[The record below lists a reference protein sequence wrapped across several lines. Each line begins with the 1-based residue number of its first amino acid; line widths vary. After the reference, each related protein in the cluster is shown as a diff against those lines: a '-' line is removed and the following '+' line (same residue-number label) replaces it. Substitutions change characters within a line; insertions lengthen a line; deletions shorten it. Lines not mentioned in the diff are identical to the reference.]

1 MPQDFRGSI
10 VRSLSTETTMTTEA
24 IDIEA
29 LVTEMAREGR
39 EASLALANV
48 PTAQKNQAIL
58 RLAELIEEN
67 TVSLRAENAKDLT
80 AAEENGINPSML
92 KRLELSDRMLS
103 DMLAGAKQVAE
114 LPDPLGESLE
124 SHRHPQG
131 FLIEKVRVPIGVIG
145 IIYESRPNVTIDCAI
160 LCLKSGNASILR
172 GGSEAFH
179 TNMALAKLVTQALQ
193 DSGLP
198 AKASQFIP
206 TKDRAALN
214 TLLKLDKYLQC
225 IIPRGGEGLIRFVS
239 KNSHIPVIKHF
250 DGICTLYAD
259 KTLKTDQA
267 IQLIVNSKCQ
277 KPSVCNAAENL
288 LIHREVANQALPKI
302 ARALK
307 NAGVLL
313 RGDAKSKSILDAESI
328 DCEIAT
334 EKDWGTEYLDL
345 ILSIK
350 VVESIDEAIAFI
362 NHYGSSHSD
371 CILTSDS
378 DAAETFLNGVDS
390 STVYWNVSTRFTDG
404 FEFGFGAEI
413 GISTDKLHARGPM
426 GLKEL
431 CSYKYKVVGDGQIR
445 T

>member
-1 MPQDFRGSI
+1 
-10 VRSLSTETTMTTEA
+10 MTTEA

-29 LVTEMAREGR
+29 LVTDMAREGR
-39 EASLALANV
+39 EASLTLANV
-48 PTAQKNQAIL
+48 PSEKKNQAIL

-67 TVSLRAENAKDLT
+67 TDSLRAENAKDLA
-80 AAEENGINPSML
+80 AAEENGITPSML

-103 DMLAGAKQVAE
+103 DMLVGAKQVAE

-179 TNMALAKLVTQALQ
+179 TNMALAKLVSQALQ

-198 AKASQFIP
+198 DKASQFIP

-239 KNSHIPVIKHF
+239 ENSHIPVIKHF

-259 KTLKTDQA
+259 KTLNIDQA

-288 LIHREVANQALPKI
+288 LIHKDVADQALPKI

-307 NAGVLL
+307 EAGVLL
-313 RGDAKSKSILDAESI
+313 RGDAKAKSILDAETI

-334 EKDWGTEYLDL
+334 EEDWGTEYLDL
-345 ILSIK
+345 IISIK
-350 VVESIDEAIAFI
+350 VVDSIDEAIAFI

-378 DAAETFLNGVDS
+378 DAAESFLNGVDS

-431 CSYKYKVVGDGQIR
+431 CSYKYKIVGDGQIR
-445 T
+445 M

>member
-1 MPQDFRGSI
+1 
-10 VRSLSTETTMTTEA
+10 MTTEA

-29 LVTEMAREGR
+29 LVTDMAREGR
-39 EASLALANV
+39 EASLTLANV
-48 PTAQKNQAIL
+48 PSEKKNQAIL

-67 TVSLRAENAKDLT
+67 TDSLRAENAKDLA
-80 AAEENGINPSML
+80 AAEENGITPSML

-103 DMLAGAKQVAE
+103 DMLVGAKQVAE
-114 LPDPLGESLE
+114 LLDPLGESLE

-179 TNMALAKLVTQALQ
+179 TNMALAKLVSQALQ

-198 AKASQFIP
+198 DKASQFIP

-239 KNSHIPVIKHF
+239 ENSHIPVIKHF

-259 KTLKTDQA
+259 KTLNVDQA

-288 LIHREVANQALPKI
+288 LIHRDVADQALPKI

-307 NAGVLL
+307 EAGVLL
-313 RGDAKSKSILDAESI
+313 RGDAKAKSILDAETI

-334 EKDWGTEYLDL
+334 EEDWGTEYLDL
-345 ILSIK
+345 IISIK
-350 VVESIDEAIAFI
+350 VVDSIDEAIAFI

-378 DAAETFLNGVDS
+378 DAAESFLNGVDS

-445 T
+445 M

>member
-1 MPQDFRGSI
+1 
-10 VRSLSTETTMTTEA
+10 MTTEA

-29 LVTEMAREGR
+29 LVTDMAREGR
-39 EASLALANV
+39 EASLTLANV
-48 PTAQKNQAIL
+48 PSEKKNQAIL

-67 TVSLRAENAKDLT
+67 TDSLRAENAKDLA
-80 AAEENGINPSML
+80 AAEENGITPSML

-103 DMLAGAKQVAE
+103 DMLVGAKQVAE

-179 TNMALAKLVTQALQ
+179 TNMALAKLVSQALQ

-198 AKASQFIP
+198 DKASQFIP

-239 KNSHIPVIKHF
+239 ENSHIPVIKHF

-259 KTLKTDQA
+259 KTLNIDQA

-288 LIHREVANQALPKI
+288 LIHREVADQALPKI

-307 NAGVLL
+307 EAGVLL
-313 RGDAKSKSILDAESI
+313 RGDAKAKSILDAETI

-334 EKDWGTEYLDL
+334 EEDWGTEYLDL
-345 ILSIK
+345 IISIK
-350 VVESIDEAIAFI
+350 VVDSIDEAIAFI

-378 DAAETFLNGVDS
+378 DAAESFLNGVDS

-431 CSYKYKVVGDGQIR
+431 CSYKYKIVGDGQIR

>member
-1 MPQDFRGSI
+1 
-10 VRSLSTETTMTTEA
+10 MTTEA

-29 LVTEMAREGR
+29 LVTDMAREGR
-39 EASLALANV
+39 EASLTLANV
-48 PTAQKNQAIL
+48 PSEKKNQAIL

-67 TVSLRAENAKDLT
+67 TDSLRAENAKDLA
-80 AAEENGINPSML
+80 AAEENGITPSML

-103 DMLAGAKQVAE
+103 DMLVGAKQVAE
-114 LPDPLGESLE
+114 LLDPLGESLE

-179 TNMALAKLVTQALQ
+179 TNMALAKLVSQALQ

-198 AKASQFIP
+198 DKASQFIP

-214 TLLKLDKYLQC
+214 TLLKLDKYLHC

-239 KNSHIPVIKHF
+239 ENSHIPVIKHF

-259 KTLKTDQA
+259 KTLNIDQA

-288 LIHREVANQALPKI
+288 LIHKDVADQALPKI

-307 NAGVLL
+307 EAGVLL
-313 RGDAKSKSILDAESI
+313 RGDAKAKSILDAETI

-334 EKDWGTEYLDL
+334 EEDWGTEYLDL
-345 ILSIK
+345 IISIK
-350 VVESIDEAIAFI
+350 VVDSIDEAIAFI

-378 DAAETFLNGVDS
+378 DAAESFLNGVDS

-431 CSYKYKVVGDGQIR
+431 CSYKYKIVGDGQIR
-445 T
+445 M

>member
-1 MPQDFRGSI
+1 
-10 VRSLSTETTMTTEA
+10 MTTEA

-29 LVTEMAREGR
+29 LVTDMAREGR
-39 EASLALANV
+39 EASFTLANV
-48 PTAQKNQAIL
+48 PSEKKNQAIL

-67 TVSLRAENAKDLT
+67 TDSLRAENAKDLA
-80 AAEENGINPSML
+80 AAEENGITPSML

-103 DMLAGAKQVAE
+103 DMLVGAKQVAE
-114 LPDPLGESLE
+114 LLDPLGESLE

-179 TNMALAKLVTQALQ
+179 TNMALAKLVSQALQ

-198 AKASQFIP
+198 DKASQFIP

-239 KNSHIPVIKHF
+239 ENSHIPVIKHF

-259 KTLKTDQA
+259 KTLNVDQA

-288 LIHREVANQALPKI
+288 LIHKDVADQALPKI

-307 NAGVLL
+307 EAGVLL
-313 RGDAKSKSILDAESI
+313 RGDAKAKSILDAETI

-334 EKDWGTEYLDL
+334 EEDWGTEYLDL
-345 ILSIK
+345 IISIK
-350 VVESIDEAIAFI
+350 VVDSIDEAIAFI

-378 DAAETFLNGVDS
+378 DAAESFLNGVDS

-445 T
+445 M

>member
-1 MPQDFRGSI
+1 
-10 VRSLSTETTMTTEA
+10 MTTEA

-29 LVTEMAREGR
+29 LVTDMAREGR
-39 EASLALANV
+39 EASLTLANV
-48 PTAQKNQAIL
+48 PSEKKNQAIL

-67 TVSLRAENAKDLT
+67 TDSLRAENAKDLA
-80 AAEENGINPSML
+80 AAEENGITPSML

-103 DMLAGAKQVAE
+103 DMLVGAKQVAE
-114 LPDPLGESLE
+114 LLDPLGESLE

-179 TNMALAKLVTQALQ
+179 TNMALAKLVSQALQ

-198 AKASQFIP
+198 DKASQFIP

-239 KNSHIPVIKHF
+239 ENSHIPVIKHF

-259 KTLKTDQA
+259 KTLNVDQA

-288 LIHREVANQALPKI
+288 LIHREVADQALPKI

-307 NAGVLL
+307 EAGVLL
-313 RGDAKSKSILDAESI
+313 RGDAKAKSILDAETI

-334 EKDWGTEYLDL
+334 EEDWGTEYLDL
-345 ILSIK
+345 IISIK
-350 VVESIDEAIAFI
+350 VVDSIDEAIAFI

-378 DAAETFLNGVDS
+378 DAAESFLNGVDS

-445 T
+445 M

>member
-1 MPQDFRGSI
+1 
-10 VRSLSTETTMTTEA
+10 MTTEA
-24 IDIEA
+24 IDIDA
-29 LVTEMAREGR
+29 LVTKMARDGR
-39 EASLALANV
+39 EASLALANI
-48 PTAQKNQAIL
+48 PSALKNQAIL
-58 RLAELIEEN
+58 RLAELIEQN
-67 TVSLRAENAKDLT
+67 VDSLRAENAKDLA
-80 AAEENGINPSML
+80 AAEENGITQSML

-103 DMLAGAKQVAE
+103 DMLSGAKQVAE

-172 GGSEAFH
+172 GGKEAFH
-179 TNMALAKLVTQALQ
+179 TNMALAKLVTQALE

-206 TKDRAALN
+206 TKDRAALS
-214 TLLKLDKYLQC
+214 TLLKLDQYLQC
-225 IIPRGGEGLIRFVS
+225 IIPRGGESLIRFVS
-239 KNSHIPVIKHF
+239 ENSHIPVIKHF

-259 KTLKTDQA
+259 KSLDTDQA

-288 LIHREVANQALPKI
+288 LIHRDIAEQALPQI

-307 NAGVLL
+307 EAGVEL
-313 RGDAKSKSILDAESI
+313 RGDSRTQAILDREAIECSA
-328 DCEIAT
+328 AT
-334 EKDWGTEYLDL
+334 EADWGTEYLDL

-350 VVESIDEAIAFI
+350 IVDSINEAIAFI
-362 NHYGSSHSD
+362 NQYGSSHSD
-371 CILTSDS
+371 CILSTDS
-378 DAAETFLNGVDS
+378 EAAETFLNGVDS

-445 T
+445 M

>member
-1 MPQDFRGSI
+1 
-10 VRSLSTETTMTTEA
+10 MTTEA

-29 LVTEMAREGR
+29 LVTDMAREGR
-39 EASLALANV
+39 EASLTLANV
-48 PTAQKNQAIL
+48 PSEKKNQAIL

-67 TVSLRAENAKDLT
+67 TDSLRAENAKDLA
-80 AAEENGINPSML
+80 AAEENGITPSML

-103 DMLAGAKQVAE
+103 DMLVGAKQVAE

-179 TNMALAKLVTQALQ
+179 TNMALAKLVSQALQ

-198 AKASQFIP
+198 DKASQFIP

-239 KNSHIPVIKHF
+239 ENSHIPVIKHF

-259 KTLKTDQA
+259 KTLNIDQA

-288 LIHREVANQALPKI
+288 LIHREVADQALPKI

-307 NAGVLL
+307 EAGVLL
-313 RGDAKSKSILDAESI
+313 RGDAKAKSILDAETI

-334 EKDWGTEYLDL
+334 EEDWGTEYLDL
-345 ILSIK
+345 IISIK
-350 VVESIDEAIAFI
+350 VVDSIDEAIAFI

-378 DAAETFLNGVDS
+378 DAAESFLNGVDS

-431 CSYKYKVVGDGQIR
+431 CSYKYKIVGDGQIR
-445 T
+445 M

>member
-1 MPQDFRGSI
+1 
-10 VRSLSTETTMTTEA
+10 MTTEA
-24 IDIEA
+24 ISIDA
-29 LVTEMAREGR
+29 LVTNMARDAR

-48 PTAQKNQAIL
+48 PSDQKNQAIL
-58 RLAELIEEN
+58 RLAELIERN
-67 TVSLRAENAKDLT
+67 TDTLRAENAKDLA
-80 AAEENGINPSML
+80 AAEENGVTPAML

-103 DMLAGAKQVAE
+103 DMLAGARQVAA
-114 LPDPLGESLE
+114 LPDPLGETLE

-145 IIYESRPNVTIDCAI
+145 IIYESRPNVTVDCAI
-160 LCLKSGNASILR
+160 LCLKSGNACILR
-172 GGSEAFH
+172 GGKEAYF
-179 TNMALAKLVTQALQ
+179 TNMALAELVTQALA

-198 AKASQFIP
+198 PKASQFIP

-214 TLLKLDKYLQC
+214 TLLKLDQYVQC

-239 KNSHIPVIKHF
+239 ENSHIPVIKHF

-259 KTLKTDQA
+259 KSLDTDQA

-288 LIHREVANQALPKI
+288 LIHSDIAEQALPQI

-307 NAGVLL
+307 AEGVEL
-313 RGDAKSKSILDAESI
+313 RGDARAKTIIEGDSIKCAL
-328 DCEIAT
+328 AT
-334 EKDWGTEYLDL
+334 EADWGTEYLDL

-350 VVESIDEAIAFI
+350 VVDSIDEAIAFI
-362 NHYGSSHSD
+362 NQYGSSHSD
-371 CILTSDS
+371 CILSTDS
-378 DAAETFLNGVDS
+378 DAAEAFLNGVDS
-390 STVYWNVSTRFTDG
+390 ATVYWNVSTRFTDG

-426 GLKEL
+426 GLREL
-431 CSYKYKVVGDGQIR
+431 CSYKFKIVGDGQIR

>member
-1 MPQDFRGSI
+1 
-10 VRSLSTETTMTTEA
+10 MTTEA
-24 IDIEA
+24 NDIEA
-29 LVTEMAREGR
+29 LVTDMAREGR

-67 TVSLRAENAKDLT
+67 ADSLRAENAKDLA
-80 AAEENGINPSML
+80 AAEENGISPSML

-103 DMLAGAKQVAE
+103 DMLVGAKQVAE

-145 IIYESRPNVTIDCAI
+145 IIYESRPNVTVDCAI

-179 TNMALAKLVTQALQ
+179 TNMALAKLVSQALQ

-214 TLLKLDKYLQC
+214 TLLKLDNYLQC

-239 KNSHIPVIKHF
+239 ENSHIPVIKHF

-259 KTLKTDQA
+259 KTLNVDQA

-288 LIHREVANQALPKI
+288 LVHSQVANQTLPKI

-307 NAGVLL
+307 EAGVLL

-334 EKDWGTEYLDL
+334 EEDWGTEYLDL

-350 VVESIDEAIAFI
+350 IVDSIDEAMAFI

-378 DAAETFLNGVDS
+378 GAAETFLNGVDS

>member
-1 MPQDFRGSI
+1 
-10 VRSLSTETTMTTEA
+10 MTTEA

-29 LVTEMAREGR
+29 LVTDMAREGR

-67 TVSLRAENAKDLT
+67 ADSLRAENAKDLA
-80 AAEENGINPSML
+80 AAEENGITPSML
-92 KRLELSDRMLS
+92 KRLELSERMLS
-103 DMLAGAKQVAE
+103 DMLVGAKQVAE

-131 FLIEKVRVPIGVIG
+131 FRIEKVRVPIGVIG
-145 IIYESRPNVTIDCAI
+145 IIYESRPNVTVDCAI

-179 TNMALAKLVTQALQ
+179 TNMALAKLVSQALQ

-198 AKASQFIP
+198 GKASQFIP
-206 TKDRAALN
+206 TTDRAALN
-214 TLLKLDKYLQC
+214 TLLKLDNYLQC

-239 KNSHIPVIKHF
+239 ENSHIPVIKHF

-259 KTLKTDQA
+259 KTLNVDQA

-277 KPSVCNAAENL
+277 KPSACNAAENL
-288 LIHREVANQALPKI
+288 LIHREVANQALPEI

-334 EKDWGTEYLDL
+334 EEDWGTEYLDL

-350 VVESIDEAIAFI
+350 VVDSIDEAIAFI

-445 T
+445 S

>member
-1 MPQDFRGSI
+1 
-10 VRSLSTETTMTTEA
+10 MTTEA

-29 LVTEMAREGR
+29 LVTDMAREGR
-39 EASLALANV
+39 EASLTLANV
-48 PTAQKNQAIL
+48 PSEKKNQAIL

-67 TVSLRAENAKDLT
+67 TDSLRAENAKDLA
-80 AAEENGINPSML
+80 AAEENGITPSML

-103 DMLAGAKQVAE
+103 DMLVGAKQVAE
-114 LPDPLGESLE
+114 LLDPLGESLE

-179 TNMALAKLVTQALQ
+179 TNMALAKLVSQALQ

-198 AKASQFIP
+198 DKASQFIP

-239 KNSHIPVIKHF
+239 ENSHIPVIKHF

-259 KTLKTDQA
+259 KTLNVDQA

-288 LIHREVANQALPKI
+288 LIHREVADQALPKI

-307 NAGVLL
+307 EAGVLL
-313 RGDAKSKSILDAESI
+313 RGDAKAKSILDAETI

-334 EKDWGTEYLDL
+334 EEDWGTEYLDL
-345 ILSIK
+345 IISIK
-350 VVESIDEAIAFI
+350 VVDSIDEAIAFI
-362 NHYGSSHSD
+362 NLYGSSHSD

-378 DAAETFLNGVDS
+378 DAAESFLNGVDS

-445 T
+445 M